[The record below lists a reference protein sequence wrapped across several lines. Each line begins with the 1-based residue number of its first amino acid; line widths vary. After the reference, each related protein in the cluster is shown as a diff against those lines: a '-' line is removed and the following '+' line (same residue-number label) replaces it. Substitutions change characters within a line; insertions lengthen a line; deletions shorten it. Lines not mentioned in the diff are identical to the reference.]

1 MTTHMQPKQLLL
13 FILSAYLFLGC
24 SKHESV
30 TTVQSVET
38 LEQPVTIV
46 SKATI
51 PTQTVATTTTSSSTE
66 ANYGEHQ
73 EEIESILSTAPVGS
87 EIYLEQKDDGAWY
100 LKIEK
105 TFTAQKAE
113 EKKDEPLYG
122 ETILI

>member
-1 MTTHMQPKQLLL
+1 MTTYIQPKQLLL

-38 LEQPVTIV
+38 LEEPVTIV
-46 SKATI
+46 SKATL
-51 PTQTVATTTTSSSTE
+51 PTQTVATSTSSTP

-73 EEIESILSTAPVGS
+73 EEIEAILSIAPVGS
-87 EIYLEQKDDGAWY
+87 EIYLEEKDDGEWY

-105 TFTAQKAE
+105 TFTAQKVE

>member
-1 MTTHMQPKQLLL
+1 MTTHMQPKQILL

-51 PTQTVATTTTSSSTE
+51 PTQTVSTEASSSTV

-73 EEIESILSTAPVGS
+73 EEIEAILSVTPVGS
-87 EIYLEQKDDGAWY
+87 EVYLEQKDDGEWY

-105 TFTAQKAE
+105 TFTAQKAK
-113 EKKDEPLYG
+113 EKKDEPIYG